1 MSWQECLN
9 HFVRSNDIM
18 DKIYTY
24 FSLHAHPSM
33 RGMEQF
39 DAAYEMA
46 NPESTNLSIVACQS
60 IISFMSMFLQEYIK
74 LFPRAKEIFDKKTDF
89 EKWLLTM
96 YDYRKN
102 K

>member
-1 MSWQECLN
+1 
-9 HFVRSNDIM
+9 
-18 DKIYTY
+18 
-24 FSLHAHPSM
+24 
-33 RGMEQF
+33 MEQF

-74 LFPRAKEIFDKKTDF
+74 LFPRAKEVFDKKTDF
-89 EKWLLTM
+89 EKCLLTM